1 MRLHDDHTTYHI
13 FLHFEDLK
21 RNIHLTALQENQ
33 KADYLVDLI
42 RAGLTDKLKQFLND
56 RENTTILRDILQTQF
71 QLKIE
76 FGKKHSPGANEAE
89 EGTETVKMILFP
101 IHIAIISKRPEVV
114 DEIGRRINRLPISSV
129 ILQDIM
135 EQKVRLPE
143 FKDDQK
149 TYYKIDRKLDGMNAF
164 HLASIY
170 CNASL
175 QALFDIR
182 NRKNFTNF
190 DFSPFLKETNT
201 YLRRT
206 PLYCAVQ
213 KRTSKAT
220 R

>member
-1 MRLHDDHTTYHI
+1 MT
-13 FLHFEDLK
+13 
-21 RNIHLTALQENQ
+21 
-33 KADYLVDLI
+33 
-42 RAGLTDKLKQFLND
+42 GKLKLILND
-56 RENTTILRDILQTQF
+56 RESHENAADILQTRF

-76 FGKKHSPGANEAE
+76 FGKKFIPGANESQ

-101 IHIAIISKRPEVV
+101 IHIAIITKRSEVV
-114 DEIGRRINRLPISSV
+114 DEIGRRINRLAESSA

-170 CNASL
+170 CNDSL

-182 NRKNFTNF
+182 NRKNFINF

-201 YLRRT
+201 YLKRT

>member
-1 MRLHDDHTTYHI
+1 M
-13 FLHFEDLK
+13 HFKDLK
-21 RNIHLTALQENQ
+21 RSIHLTALHINQ
-33 KADYLVDLI
+33 TADYLVDLI
-42 RAGLTDKLKQFLND
+42 RAGLIGKLKLILGD
-56 RENTTILRDILQTQF
+56 RENHENAADILQTQF

-76 FGKKHSPGANEAE
+76 FGKKFSPGANESQ

-101 IHIAIISKRPEVV
+101 IHIAIISKRSEVV
-114 DEIGRRINRLPISSV
+114 DEIGRFINRLPESSA
-129 ILQDIM
+129 ILKNIM

-149 TYYKIDRKLDGMNAF
+149 TYYKIDRNLDGMNAF
-164 HLASIY
+164 HVASIY
-170 CNASL
+170 CNDSL
-175 QALFDIR
+175 QALFDIG

-190 DFSPFLKETNT
+190 DFSPFLKETT
-201 YLRRT
+201 AYLRRT

>member
-1 MRLHDDHTTYHI
+1 M
-13 FLHFEDLK
+13 HFQDLK
-21 RNIHLTALQENQ
+21 RSIHLTALQVNQ

-42 RAGLTDKLKQFLND
+42 RAGLTGKLKLILND
-56 RENTTILRDILQTQF
+56 RESHENAADILQTRF

-76 FGKKHSPGANEAE
+76 FGKKFIPGANESQ

-114 DEIGRRINRLPISSV
+114 DEIGRFINRLPESSA
-129 ILQDIM
+129 ILKNIM

-149 TYYKIDRKLDGMNAF
+149 TYYKIDRNLDGMNVF
-164 HLASIY
+164 HVASIY

-190 DFSPFLKETNT
+190 YFSPFLKENTT

>member
-1 MRLHDDHTTYHI
+1 M
-13 FLHFEDLK
+13 HFQDLK
-21 RNIHLTALQENQ
+21 RSIHLTALQVNQ

-42 RAGLTDKLKQFLND
+42 RAGLTGKLKLILND
-56 RENTTILRDILQTQF
+56 RENHENAADILQTQF

-76 FGKKHSPGANEAE
+76 FGKKCSPGANESQ

-101 IHIAIISKRPEVV
+101 IHIAIISKRSEVV
-114 DEIGRRINRLPISSV
+114 DEIGRRINRLPLSSE

-170 CNASL
+170 CNDSL

-182 NRKNFTNF
+182 NRKNFINF

>member
-1 MRLHDDHTTYHI
+1 M
-13 FLHFEDLK
+13 HFQDLK
-21 RNIHLTALQENQ
+21 RNIHLTALQVNQ

-42 RAGLTDKLKQFLND
+42 RAGLTDTLKLILND
-56 RENTTILRDILQTQF
+56 LENHENAVEILQTQF

-76 FGKKHSPGANEAE
+76 FGKKFSPGASESQ

-101 IHIAIISKRPEVV
+101 IHIAVISKRSEVV
-114 DEIGRRINRLPISSV
+114 NEIGRFINRLPESSA
-129 ILQDIM
+129 ILQNIM

-143 FKDDQK
+143 FKDDPK
-149 TYYKIDRKLDGMNAF
+149 TYYKIDRNLDGMNSF

-170 CNASL
+170 SNDSL
-175 QALFDIR
+175 QALFDIS
-182 NRKNFTNF
+182 NRKNLTNF
-190 DFSPFLKETNT
+190 DFSPFLKENTT